1 MLNRGPTTYGEDL
14 ELRNIYISPECYG
27 KDTMQEAALPRTGG
41 APESLTVSYS
51 ALLGLNA
58 AAGFHH
64 ELADQHYTE
73 LVPV

>member
-1 MLNRGPTTYGEDL
+1 
-14 ELRNIYISPECYG
+14 
-27 KDTMQEAALPRTGG
+27 MQEAALPRTGG